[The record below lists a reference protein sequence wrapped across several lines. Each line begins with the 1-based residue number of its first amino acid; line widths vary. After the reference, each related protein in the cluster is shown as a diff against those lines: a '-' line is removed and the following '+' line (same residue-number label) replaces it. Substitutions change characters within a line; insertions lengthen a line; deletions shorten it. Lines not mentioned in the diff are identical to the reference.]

1 MGFKLAILGAA
12 GLRTPLILQAILLR
26 QARLNLRELVLM
38 DLDAERLELIAA
50 LTAPLEAAN
59 PPSFHIVRTLDLDI
73 ALQNADYVITTF
85 RVGGM
90 TARAIDERVPLNH
103 GVLGQETTGPG
114 GFAMGMRTIPVLLDL
129 AEKMKSLC
137 PQAWLIN
144 FANPAGMLAEALVRV
159 SGWRRC
165 VGICDAPHTM
175 RRALAALLGAPPNQ
189 VFLDYFGLNH
199 LGWMRRVIY
208 QGEDH
213 LPRFLELIRQMDR
226 VPGLPFSPTLIATL
240 GLIPNEYLYYYYHT
254 QQAVENIQKAG
265 LSRGEQLAAW
275 NENLFAELSALRAQE
290 DYEGM
295 QSAYQSYLKKR
306 GQTYMVNESGQAH
319 NLEQIDAALAESLS
333 SEGYAGVALD
343 LIEALNGGTA
353 RQMILNIPNH
363 GAIQGMDAEDV
374 VEIAALVSEGMI
386 QSLSVGSIPQY
397 CLGLMQQVKTYER
410 LTIEAAAEGS
420 YAKALTA
427 LTLHPLVPGFEVAKM
442 ILDEYIER
450 HGDLFPPLRR

>member
-1 MGFKLAILGAA
+1 MGLKLAILGAA

-26 QARLNLRELVLM
+26 QERLNLRELALM
-38 DLDAERLELIAA
+38 DIDGERLELIAA

-59 PPSFHIVRTLDLDI
+59 PPRFRIQRSTDLDA
-73 ALQNADYVITTF
+73 ALQDADYVITTF

-90 TARAIDERVPLNH
+90 AARAIDERVPLNF

-114 GFAMGMRTIPVLLDL
+114 GFAMALRTLPVLLRVV
-129 AEKMKSLC
+129 EKMQSLC

-144 FANPAGMLAEALVRV
+144 FANPAGMLAEALIRV
-159 SGWRRC
+159 SGWQRS
-165 VGICDAPHTM
+165 VGICDAPHTL
-175 RRALAALLGAPPNQ
+175 RRALAALLSASPDQ

-199 LGWMRRVIY
+199 LGWIRRVIY

-213 LPRFLELIRQMDR
+213 LPRFLELIRQLDA

-240 GLIPNEYLYYYYHT
+240 GMIPNEYLYYYYHT
-254 QQAVENIQKAG
+254 QQAIENIGKAG

-275 NENLFAELSALRAQE
+275 NESLFAELSSLRAQE

-295 QSAYQSYLKKR
+295 QRAYQAYLQKR

-319 NLEQIDAALAESLS
+319 NLEQIDAALAEALS

-343 LIEALNGGTA
+343 LIDSLNGGPP
-353 RQMILNIPNH
+353 RQMVLNLPNH
-363 GAIQGMDAEDV
+363 GAIAGMEEADV
-374 VEIAALVSEGMI
+374 VEIPAFVSKGVI
-386 QSLSVGSIPQY
+386 QPLSVGSIPQH
-397 CLGLMQQVKTYER
+397 CLGLMQQVKAYER
-410 LTIEAAAEGS
+410 LTIEAAVEGS

-427 LTLHPLVPGFEVAKM
+427 LTLHPLVPGFEVAKK
-442 ILDEYIER
+442 ILDEYIVR
-450 HGDLFPPLRR
+450 HRDLFPPLR